1 MKFTYSTPKDGNKD
15 FFNVDN
21 SSNKV
26 DDINRKPSN
35 SEDLSFQTFQRSCVC
50 VCLEPHRLL
59 HDCKPRSINK
69 RSPDGSLNAK
79 RGSAETVNG
88 LVFTGSSESR
98 SICCTCWILLVR

>member
-35 SEDLSFQTFQRSCVC
+35 SDDFKFSNIPAILCLCV
-50 VCLEPHRLL
+50 L
-59 HDCKPRSINK
+59 
-69 RSPDGSLNAK
+69 GATSLA
-79 RGSAETVNG
+79 A
-88 LVFTGSSESR
+88 
-98 SICCTCWILLVR
+98 

>member
-35 SEDLSFQTFQRSCVC
+35 SDDFKFSNIPAIL
-50 VCLEPHRLL
+50 CLEPHRLL

>member
-35 SEDLSFQTFQRSCVC
+35 SDDFKFSNIPAILCLCVWSHIAC
-50 VCLEPHRLL
+50 CMIANLGLL
-59 HDCKPRSINK
+59 
-69 RSPDGSLNAK
+69 K
-79 RGSAETVNG
+79 RGRPMDHLMLKGGVQK
-88 LVFTGSSESR
+88 
-98 SICCTCWILLVR
+98 LLMG